1 MKDRFNQAQIIN
13 IIKEQQSGLKVLEIC
28 RKHAIAE
35 STFHRWK
42 AKYGGMNASE
52 AQRLR
57 NLEQENRKLK
67 RLVADLSLDK
77 VMLQDVLSKNV

>member
-1 MKDRFNQAQIIN
+1 MKDRFNEPQIIN
-13 IIKEQQSGLKVLEIC
+13 IIKEQQSGLKVLQIC

-35 STFHRWK
+35 SPFHRWK

-57 NLEQENRKLK
+57 SLEQENRKLK

-77 VMLQDVLSKNV
+77 VMLQDLLAKKI